1 MQKINGLLKENRDRQ
16 RKLEKDFRES
26 MQNKEFVNLITKLHV
41 SKEEMLKYR
50 SELETASIEYNHCL
64 HCKNLLAC
72 QNQIKGYAYLPS
84 EKEGTL
90 TFCYKE
96 CKYKQKLDKKQK
108 YLQNVYA
115 YDVPKEIREAKMK
128 DIYKDD
134 KNRFKVIK
142 YIIEYIKAYKQGK
155 KGKGLYLH
163 GNFGCGKTYLI
174 AAMFNE
180 LAEDGIKSAIVFW
193 PEFLR
198 DLKASF
204 GTDFKEKF
212 ESVKKAPLLLIDD
225 IGAENTTVWA
235 RDDILCPL
243 VQHRMSEGLPT
254 FFTSNLDLETLEKHF
269 SVTRDKVDEVKAK
282 RIIERIRQL
291 TIPEVMISENLRK

>member
-1 MQKINGLLKENRDRQ
+1 MQKIDALLQENRDRQ
-16 RKLEKDFRES
+16 KKLEKDFYES
-26 MQNKEFVNLITKLHV
+26 MQKETFSNLVSKLHV
-41 SKEEMLKYR
+41 PKEELIKQR
-50 SELETASIEYNHCL
+50 AELETASIEYSHCQN
-64 HCKNLLAC
+64 CKGLPAC
-72 QNQIKGYAYLPS
+72 QNQIQGYAYLPS
-84 EKEGTL
+84 EREGIL

-96 CKYKQKLDKKQK
+96 CKYKQKLEKNQK
-108 YLQNVYA
+108 YLENVYA
-115 YDVPKEIREAKMK
+115 YDVPKDIREAKIK
-128 DIYKDD
+128 NIYKDD

-142 YIIEYIKAYKQGK
+142 YILHYIQEYKEGK

-163 GNFGCGKTYLI
+163 GNFGVGKTYLI

-180 LAEDGIKSAIVFW
+180 LAQDGIKSAIVFW

-204 GTDFKEKF
+204 GNDFNEKF
-212 ESVKKAPLLLIDD
+212 EKVKKAPLLLIDD

-243 VQHRMSEGLPT
+243 VQYRMSEGLPT
-254 FFTSNLDLETLEKHF
+254 FFTSNLDLDTLEKHF

-282 RIIERIRQL
+282 RIIERIKQL
-291 TIPEVMISENLRK
+291 TIPEIMVSENLRK